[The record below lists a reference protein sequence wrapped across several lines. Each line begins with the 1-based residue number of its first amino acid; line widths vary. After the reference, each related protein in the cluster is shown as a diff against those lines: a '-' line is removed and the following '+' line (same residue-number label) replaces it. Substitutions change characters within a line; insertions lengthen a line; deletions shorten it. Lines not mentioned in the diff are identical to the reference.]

1 MNVENNAEELE
12 AVAAEAEET
21 VEEQAAESITE
32 ESEAEAEAEVTAEAT
47 AEAETEPVAEAAE
60 DEGVA
65 APTISE
71 AELDN
76 NGLIRKKG
84 LTLTTR
90 KALAGYVFVL
100 PFILGI
106 ILIYLPILLDSV
118 WFSMG
123 KLRSDVVNGVPTQYL
138 EFLGFQHYANAFTDS
153 TGFVTNLM
161 EGIQQLI
168 FEVPAIIIFSLF
180 IAVVLNQ
187 KMLGR
192 AAFRAIFF
200 LPVIV
205 STGIMETIN
214 AGDIMSGAS
223 QEGINDGSGASGS
236 SGIISTLDVEKLFAN
251 MKVGGDLVTYVVDL
265 VNNIYNIINYSGVQM
280 LIFLAGLQ
288 SISPS
293 IYEACR
299 IDGATGW
306 ETFWKVTFPMISP
319 MILVNAVYTIIDAFT
334 RSQNAMMKFISS
346 VYSADSEKA
355 TAMYWI
361 YFLIIALIIAAVAAI
376 ASTFIFYQRRD

>member
-1 MNVENNAEELE
+1 MSENVIQISEELE
-12 AVAAEAEET
+12 VT
-21 VEEQAAESITE
+21 PTE
-32 ESEAEAEAEVTAEAT
+32 IDAS
-47 AEAETEPVAEAAE
+47 
-60 DEGVA
+60 
-65 APTISE
+65 
-71 AELDN
+71 ELDS
-76 NGLIRKKG
+76 NGLLKRRRRVS
-84 LTLTTR
+84 LDAR
-90 KALAGYVFVL
+90 KARAGYMFVL
-100 PFILGI
+100 PFILGVL
-106 ILIYLPILLDSV
+106 LIYLPILLDSI
-118 WFSMG
+118 WFSM
-123 KLRSDVVNGVPTQYL
+123 SDPDFSQGEEVIYDFVGLQY
-138 EFLGFQHYANAFTDS
+138 YKAAFTDS
-153 TGFVTNLM
+153 SGFTTSLVS
-161 EGIQQLI
+161 GIQQLI
-168 FEVPAIIIFSLF
+168 FEVPAVIIFSLF

-214 AGDIMSGAS
+214 ANDFMSTQS
-223 QEGINDGSGASGS
+223 QEGINDGSGGGGANE
-236 SGIISTLDVEKLFAN
+236 IISTLDVEKLFAS
-251 MKVGGDLVTYVVDL
+251 MKVGGELVTYVVNI
-265 VNNIYNIINYSGVQM
+265 VNDVYNIINYSGVQM

-334 RSQNAMMKFISS
+334 RTENVMIKFI
-346 VYSADSEKA
+346 EKQAIGDTYAA
-355 TAMYWI
+355 TAMSWI
-361 YFLIIALIIAAVAAI
+361 YFLVIMLIIAAIAAI